1 MKEKNEEFI
10 PSYVKIQNFILE
22 NIQQGIYSPGDKIPS
37 ENEIAQMFSVSR
49 ITANMAIKEWSI
61 MGVVTRQKG
70 KGSFVSDSSDY
81 STSSKML
88 APNLFLKPL
97 VPKKHCLE
105 RTMVIEAYPELLE
118 KFHLKE
124 HALVYEIIR
133 SVQHRGQLMALD
145 FSYLPID
152 LTGYLPIQSD
162 EITKTCLHDYLQKHS
177 ECNPKYLSM
186 YINTPLYSFMHY
198 DKLSFT
204 DQENLICWTT
214 DILNKEKKTIA
225 TTFTISPENKGET
238 PFMTFSIG

>member
-49 ITANMAIKEWSI
+49 ITANMAIKELSI

-97 VPKKHCLE
+97 VPKKH
-105 RTMVIEAYPELLE
+105 
-118 KFHLKE
+118 
-124 HALVYEIIR
+124 
-133 SVQHRGQLMALD
+133 
-145 FSYLPID
+145 
-152 LTGYLPIQSD
+152 
-162 EITKTCLHDYLQKHS
+162 
-177 ECNPKYLSM
+177 
-186 YINTPLYSFMHY
+186 
-198 DKLSFT
+198 
-204 DQENLICWTT
+204 
-214 DILNKEKKTIA
+214 
-225 TTFTISPENKGET
+225 
-238 PFMTFSIG
+238 